1 VELLFLESTK
11 SDFNWIRK
19 YYEEIF
25 PAGASSALKQ
35 FDMMQELLIA
45 NPYLSRKKHGDVRA
59 LSIPKT
65 PFSYWYRVTSTHI
78 EILRIWDNRQ
88 QD

>member
-1 VELLFLESTK
+1 MELLFLESTRN
-11 SDFNWIRK
+11 DFNWIRK

-45 NPYLSRKKHGDVRA
+45 SPYLGRKKHGDVRT